1 MKAKDKWQLL
11 VHVCRRW
18 INLVFQSPRHLNLQ
32 LYCTPE
38 TLARDTLDVWPALP
52 LIIRGRMV
60 SSSGT
65 DNIIAALRHSNRI
78 FHVHLSGLNYRLEKV
93 LATMQVPFPE
103 LTDLQLFSDDGTP
116 TVIPNSFLDGSAPC
130 LRYFS
135 LSGILFPGLSKL
147 LLSANHLVDLWLFHI
162 PHSGYISP
170 EAMVAILCALSS
182 LESFTLG
189 FRCPE
194 SRPEWESRSLPSPKR
209 SAIPALR
216 FFSFLRGNRIFRG
229 PRDLHRRP
237 STQVLEYKFLQ
248 SNRFSHPTTRPI
260 H

>member
-1 MKAKDKWQLL
+1 
-11 VHVCRRW
+11 
-18 INLVFQSPRHLNLQ
+18 
-32 LYCTPE
+32 
-38 TLARDTLDVWPALP
+38 
-52 LIIRGRMV
+52 MV
-60 SSSGT
+60 SSSVT

-182 LESFTLG
+182 LESLTLDSDALNLALSEKAEVYLRQIVLLSPLCDFFIFTG
-189 FRCPE
+189 
-194 SRPEWESRSLPSPKR
+194 K
-209 SAIPALR
+209 
-216 FFSFLRGNRIFRG
+216 
-229 PRDLHRRP
+229 
-237 STQVLEYKFLQ
+237 
-248 SNRFSHPTTRPI
+248 SNI
-260 H
+260 